1 MSSCRVPRCSHAT
14 DREICKPHWRRVR
27 GDIKRLATIAQE
39 RGDKTSYEAA
49 IEMAIID
56 VRHAR
61 NVV

>member
-1 MSSCRVPRCSHAT
+1 
-14 DREICKPHWRRVR
+14 VR

-39 RGDKTSYEAA
+39 RGDKKSYEAA

-56 VRHAR
+56 VRHVR